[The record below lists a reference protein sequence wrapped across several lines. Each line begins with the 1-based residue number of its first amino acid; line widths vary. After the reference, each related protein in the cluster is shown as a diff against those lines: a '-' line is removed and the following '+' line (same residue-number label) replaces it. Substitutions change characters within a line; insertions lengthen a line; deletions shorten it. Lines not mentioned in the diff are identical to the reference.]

1 MPTRCFLSFLKWM
14 LSVLV
19 QIPLPEETV
28 WNLQSCGHWNINVW
42 DFSWHILLKVNA
54 HWAFF
59 SYWKSGLKLYLFFF
73 FFFCS
78 ASNGLYTLMA
88 SGSTA
93 CIIICKSNISK
104 EEIAGMWLVE
114 AFFRW
119 SLAVIGE
126 VLRGSIIAY
135 EKGKPKSD
143 CFNLQVD

>member
-1 MPTRCFLSFLKWM
+1 MHTGLFSVTENQALSC
-14 LSVLV
+14 
-19 QIPLPEETV
+19 I
-28 WNLQSCGHWNINVW
+28 
-42 DFSWHILLKVNA
+42 
-54 HWAFF
+54 
-59 SYWKSGLKLYLFFF
+59 FFF

-93 CIIICKSNISK
+93 CIIIRKSNISK